1 MITEL
6 PELKDFIVK
15 TLEDKKAENIT
26 VIDLMGKAN
35 IAQYMIFASGR
46 STRNVAAIA
55 DNLADELKANTNV
68 PRVSL
73 EGLRQ
78 SEWVLID
85 AGDIIVHVF
94 HPEARE
100 HFKLEEFW
108 GRTRQEA

>member
-1 MITEL
+1 MINNIN
-6 PELKDFIVK
+6 ELKDFIVK

-26 VIDLMGKAN
+26 VIDLKGKAN
-35 IAQYMIFASGR
+35 IAQFMIFASGR

-55 DNLADELKANTNV
+55 DFLADELKAKTDV

-108 GRTRQEA
+108 ARNNN